1 MIYGEIQGIRKSYI
15 NELEKLY
22 EIKVDKSFII
32 DREIL
37 EKICKISL
45 LINKEICVVI
55 SRTGTI
61 HSISIGTNSSAKIQV
76 DLRERKK
83 LSGYRVIHTHINSTA
98 KLSSIDITSLKNMKL
113 DLISAVNVT
122 NEKLFNGFSIG
133 YLDNDNFSNF
143 KEIIFKEDDD
153 YFNFD
158 TLRLIEDIE
167 KTFNFDIFDVEH
179 EERAVLI
186 GCDTKESLDELK
198 ELAFSCNVN
207 VCDMFFQNRDKIDK
221 AYYIGKGKLEEILN
235 STYHKNINVLIFDE
249 DLSPSQVRNLEEL
262 SGIKVID
269 RTNLILEIFARRAKS
284 KISKYQVELAQ
295 LKYRYSRLKGLGYV
309 LNRTGGG
316 IGTRG
321 PGEKKLET
329 DRRHIRSRIDYLKEQ
344 LKSVKL
350 ERSVQRESRIKNKIP
365 QVSIVGYTNAG
376 KSTLRNFVYEMS
388 NKNISNDKLVF
399 AEDMLF
405 ATLDTTTRN
414 IVLPKKT
421 NISLTD
427 TVGFIK
433 KLPHDL
439 IEAFKS
445 TLEEIIFCDLILH
458 VIDISSKTWKDEIEV
473 TNSVLDEIGCKN
485 TNRIMV
491 FNKIDKLNE
500 NEIKN
505 IREFVEKN
513 YNYEFIFI
521 SVIDKINVDKLLE
534 LVENKLNL
542 EYKNISLNI
551 PYADYSILNSIYN
564 NYKIVKE
571 EHLEE
576 GIFVNFDIPKSEI
589 NKYKKYI
596 IDHMGN

>member
-1 MIYGEIQGIRKSYI
+1 MIYGEVQGIRKSYI

-22 EIKVDKSFII
+22 EIKVDKSFVI
-32 DREIL
+32 DRDVLI
-37 EKICKISL
+37 KICEISL

-55 SRTGTI
+55 SRTGVI
-61 HSISIGTNSSAKIQV
+61 HSISIGTDSNAKIQV

-83 LSGYRVIHTHINSTA
+83 LSGYRVIHTHINSTP
-98 KLSSIDITSLKNMKL
+98 KLSKVDITSLKNMKL

-122 NEKLFNGFSIG
+122 NEKLFDGFSIG
-133 YLDNDNFSNF
+133 YLNYDNIDNF
-143 KEIIFKEDDD
+143 KEIIFKSEDE

-158 TLRLIEDIE
+158 VLKLIGNIE
-167 KTFNFDIFDVEH
+167 KSFNFDIFDTEDK
-179 EERAVLI
+179 ENAVLI
-186 GCDTKESLDELK
+186 GCDTKESLEELK

-207 VCDMFFQNRDKIDK
+207 VCDTFFQNRDKIDK
-221 AYYIGKGKLEEILN
+221 AYYIGKGKLQEIIN
-235 STYHKNINVLIFDE
+235 STYHKNVNVLIFDE

-284 KISKYQVELAQ
+284 KVSKYQVELAQ

-350 ERSVQRESRIKNKIP
+350 ERSVQRESRIRNRIP

-376 KSTLRNFVYEMS
+376 KSTLRNYVYEMS
-388 NKNISNDKLVF
+388 NESFSNDKLVF

-405 ATLDTTTRN
+405 ATLDTTTRK
-414 IVLPKKT
+414 IILPKKT

-458 VIDISSKTWKDEIEV
+458 VVDISSKTWKDEIEV

-485 TNRIMV
+485 INKIMV
-491 FNKIDKLNE
+491 FNKVDKLTE
-500 NEIKN
+500 NDIKI

-521 SVIDKINVDKLLE
+521 SVIDRINVDKLLE
-534 LVENKLNL
+534 LVEDKLNL
-542 EYKNISLNI
+542 KYKNISLNI
-551 PYADYSILNSIYN
+551 PYIDYSILNSIYN
-564 NYKIVKE
+564 NYKVLKE
-571 EHLEE
+571 EHLED
-576 GIFVNFDIPKSEI
+576 GIFINFDIPEFEI
-589 NKYKKYI
+589 KKYEKYI
-596 IDHMGN
+596 IDDLEN

>member
-1 MIYGEIQGIRKSYI
+1 MIYGEVQGIRKSYI

-22 EIKVDKSFII
+22 EIKVDKSFVI
-32 DREIL
+32 DRDVLI
-37 EKICKISL
+37 KICEISL

-55 SRTGTI
+55 SRTGVI
-61 HSISIGTNSSAKIQV
+61 HSISIGTDSNAKIQV

-83 LSGYRVIHTHINSTA
+83 LSGYRVIHTHINSTP
-98 KLSSIDITSLKNMKL
+98 KLSKVDITSLKNMKL

-122 NEKLFNGFSIG
+122 NEKLFDGFSIG
-133 YLDNDNFSNF
+133 YLNYDNIDNF
-143 KEIIFKEDDD
+143 KEIIFKSEDE

-158 TLRLIEDIE
+158 VLKLIGNIE
-167 KTFNFDIFDVEH
+167 KSFNFDIFDTEDK
-179 EERAVLI
+179 ENAVLI
-186 GCDTKESLDELK
+186 GCDTKESLEELK

-207 VCDMFFQNRDKIDK
+207 VCDTFFQNRDKIDK
-221 AYYIGKGKLEEILN
+221 AYYIGKGKLQEIIN
-235 STYHKNINVLIFDE
+235 STYHKNVNVLIFDE

-284 KISKYQVELAQ
+284 KVSKYQVELAQ

-350 ERSVQRESRIKNKIP
+350 ERSVQRESRIRNRIP

-376 KSTLRNFVYEMS
+376 KSTLRNYVYEMS
-388 NKNISNDKLVF
+388 NESFSNDKLVF

-405 ATLDTTTRN
+405 ATLDTTTRK
-414 IVLPKKT
+414 IILPKKT

-458 VIDISSKTWKDEIEV
+458 VVDISSKTWKDEIEV

-485 TNRIMV
+485 INKIMV
-491 FNKIDKLNE
+491 FNKVDKLTE
-500 NEIKN
+500 NDIKI

-521 SVIDKINVDKLLE
+521 SVIDRINVDKLLE
-534 LVENKLNL
+534 LVEDKLNL
-542 EYKNISLNI
+542 KYKNISLSI
-551 PYADYSILNSIYN
+551 PYIDYSILNSIYN
-564 NYKIVKE
+564 NYKVLKE
-571 EHLEE
+571 EHLED
-576 GIFVNFDIPKSEI
+576 GIFINFDIPEFEI
-589 NKYKKYI
+589 KKYEKYI
-596 IDHMGN
+596 IDDLEN